1 MLHDRDM
8 TDLLDDPRPVFA
20 TAARSLASVVHRIR
34 PDQWELHAL
43 GEWDVRSL
51 VGHALRGVTTA
62 PTYLATPADEITVHS
77 VAEYFRFA
85 RSAPELH
92 AGVAERGRAAG
103 VELGDDPAAV
113 VDAAVEESVAVVS
126 STPLD
131 ATLTMAWGTM
141 RLREYLAT
149 RVIEVTVHT
158 DDICQAI
165 GIDHVASPEES
176 QLVLEA
182 LVSVAGSR
190 DGMSV
195 IRAVLG
201 RESLPDGFNLW
212 G

>member
-1 MLHDRDM
+1 M
-8 TDLLDDPRPVFA
+8 TDALDDPRPVFA

-34 PDQWELHAL
+34 PEQWDLHGL

-62 PTYLATPADEITVHS
+62 PMYLATPAEEISVHS
-77 VAEYFRFA
+77 VADYFRFA
-85 RSAPELH
+85 QSAPELH
-92 AGVAERGRAAG
+92 KGVAERGRAAG
-103 VELGDDPAAV
+103 IELGDDPPAV

-126 STPLD
+126 DTPLD
-131 ATLTMAWGTM
+131 ATLTLPWGTM

-158 DDICQAI
+158 DDICRAI
-165 GIDHVASPEES
+165 GIDHVASPDEAS
-176 QLVLEA
+176 LVLEA
-182 LVSVAGSR
+182 LVSAAGTR
-190 DGMSV
+190 DGMSM

-201 RESLPDGFNLW
+201 RDSLPDGFNLW